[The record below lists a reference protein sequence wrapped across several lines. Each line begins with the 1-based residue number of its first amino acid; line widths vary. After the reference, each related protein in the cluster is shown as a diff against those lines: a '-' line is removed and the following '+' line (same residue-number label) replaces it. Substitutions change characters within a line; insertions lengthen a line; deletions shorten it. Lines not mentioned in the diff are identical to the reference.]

1 MPPGRYREK
10 MTSAVKDYVFS
21 LDTWRDRFPITRWLP
36 KYRPNNIIN
45 DVIAG
50 LTVGLTVIPQG
61 LAYANIA
68 KLPLVYGLYSAFM
81 GCFVYCIFGM
91 SKDVTVGPTAI
102 MSLLVADYG
111 RPLSTGADL
120 NDPTYAVLL
129 AFFAGVIQ
137 IAMGILHLGFVTNY
151 ISSVVIS
158 GFTSASAVTIGF
170 GQIKNMLGIQFHSDV
185 FTYDF
190 LNLVNNIGET
200 SVTVVTYTPVTMS
213 PSHHQSLSESLHKSL
228 SHREC
233 GVVGVSIHHS
243 VIVIVTDVNV
253 TFTVAIFIFMIV
265 NERLYLAK
273 NKSQHIIN
281 QMTSSSPWLQKAKW
295 KALWILGTG
304 RNAVVVVLASGVSFT
319 LDNYGYDGE
328 LTITGNVSSGLP
340 SFAVPDFQADGI
352 LTNLRAGLAIIP
364 LIGFL
369 ESIAIA
375 KGFARQNGYR
385 VESNQELICLGFCN
399 LGGSFASAY
408 PVTGSFSRSAIN
420 SQSSVATPLGGVF
433 TGGLVLFALAFLTP
447 AFNYIPKAA
456 LAAVIIFSVVF
467 MFDYQIAISLW
478 RINKFELLTL
488 MATFLPSL
496 HLGVEYGTIIGIG
509 VDLLMLTFHHAK
521 PSVKVDKTNTVP
533 IVCYKEGLRY
543 PASDPLQTLLDR
555 EITTS
560 IVLDMNYINRVDFTI
575 VEGLRETAESFN
587 KRGKRIA
594 AANVRPAVRRML
606 NRAGIEHLAVYD
618 SVEAAVQSLAP
629 IAQINLAT
637 DPDEMDTFD
646 SVV

>member
-200 SVTVVTYTPVTMS
+200 RWQDATLGFS
-213 PSHHQSLSESLHKSL
+213 
-228 SHREC
+228 C
-233 GVVGVSIHHS
+233 I
-243 VIVIVTDVNV
+243 IVLIVL
-253 TFTVAIFIFMIV
+253 
-265 NERLYLAK
+265 RLAK